1 MLFQILVSRP
11 LIHGFDLNCVAITP
25 NSSESVKPS
34 LLYLAGDEKVIRVL
48 NCPNGVLNGVKK
60 LTEIDILDPL
70 VPSNL
75 SNVERVDRA
84 YIPELGLSNKA
95 ANLMNK
101 QEQVQT

>member
-1 MLFQILVSRP
+1 M
-11 LIHGFDLNCVAITP
+11 IHGFDLNCVAITP
-25 NSSESVKPS
+25 NSSELVKPS

-70 VPSNL
+70 ASSNL